1 MSLRHGFKA
10 SANRMA
16 LRLRGSFGLR
26 PHDPIDL
33 RAIANRLKIP
43 VIELSSFR
51 EAHVGAVDQLF
62 VVDQAAF
69 SAATVP
75 LPTGRR
81 VIVYNDSHDRGR
93 QNNSIAHEI
102 SHILLGHPPA
112 LPIDPSGK
120 RLIDREIEEEA
131 NWLGPTILISNEAA
145 LHIVRVRMGTEVACD
160 LYGVSPQLLQM
171 RRNASGAVIRAQRS
185 TRFTG

>member
-1 MSLRHGFKA
+1 MSLRRGFKA
-10 SANRMA
+10 SANRIA
-16 LRLRGSFGLR
+16 LRLRRSFDLR

-33 RAIANRLKIP
+33 RAIADRLKIP
-43 VIELSSFR
+43 VVKLSSFR
-51 EAHVGAVDQLF
+51 DGCMDAVNQLF

-75 LPTGRR
+75 LHAGRR
-81 VIVYNDSHDRGR
+81 VIIYNDSHDRGR

-102 SHILLGHPPA
+102 SHILLGHPPT

-131 NWLGPTILISNEAA
+131 NWLGPTILVSNEAA
-145 LHIVRVRMGTEVACD
+145 LHIVRVRMSTEVACE

-185 TRFTG
+185 ASFTV